1 MKNKSQAFLE
11 FQDIDSSKTMINYF
25 TYVKPVIRNQEVNK
39 LKEKIFISERSN
51 IHFYLYQDLF

>member
-39 LKEKIFISERSN
+39 LKEKIFISEWSN
-51 IHFYLYQDLF
+51 LYFYLYQDLF

>member
-39 LKEKIFISERSN
+39 LKEKILISERSN

>member
-51 IHFYLYQDLF
+51 LYFYLYQDLF

>member
-25 TYVKPVIRNQEVNK
+25 TYVKPVIRNQEVNE
-39 LKEKIFISERSN
+39 LEEKIFNSER
-51 IHFYLYQDLF
+51 